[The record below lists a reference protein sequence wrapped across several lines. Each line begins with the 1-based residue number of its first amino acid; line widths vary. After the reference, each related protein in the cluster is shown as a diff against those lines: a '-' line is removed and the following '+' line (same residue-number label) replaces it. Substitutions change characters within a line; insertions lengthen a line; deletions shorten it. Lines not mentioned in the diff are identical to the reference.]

1 MSTEQEEIVQ
11 TAIRVP
17 KALLEELDEIAENM
31 SQPGLKVTR
40 TKALR
45 LAIYRG
51 VEQLKKE
58 GKKR

>member
-17 KALLEELDEIAENM
+17 KVLLEELDEIAENM

-40 TKALR
+40 TEALR

>member
-40 TKALR
+40 TEALR